1 MIWLSL
7 ESRRQST
14 HPALDGSWNLFASPF
29 RFSFFNGFSTA
40 DPKNLTV
47 FFVGTHL
54 LLAGGSSCSESESVS
69 D

>member
-14 HPALDGSWNLFASPF
+14 HPALDGGGNLFASPF

-54 LLAGGSSCSESESVS
+54 LAGGSSCSESESVS